1 MHAMYVQILAL
12 ILMFLGIATAL
23 CRRNVFFVLMGVE
36 LALNAVNLSL
46 VGFSKTFA
54 DTVSVTG
61 QIIPLFTIAVAAAEA
76 CVGLA
81 IIILIFRNQDSAD
94 GIENDSSLVNSSFP
108 SRWRGGAY
116 AYRSRFF

>member
-1 MHAMYVQILAL
+1 MQAIYVQVLAL
-12 ILMFLGIATAL
+12 ILLSLGIATAL

-36 LALNAVNLSL
+36 LALNAVNLSI

-54 DTVSVTG
+54 DVASITG

-94 GIENDSSLVNSSFP
+94 VDNYSNM
-108 SRWRGGAY
+108 RG
-116 AYRSRFF
+116 

>member
-12 ILMFLGIATAL
+12 ILMSLGIATAL

-61 QIIPLFTIAVAAAEA
+61 QIIPLFTITVAAAEA

-94 GIENDSSLVNSSFP
+94 VDNYSNM
-108 SRWRGGAY
+108 RG
-116 AYRSRFF
+116 

>member
-12 ILMFLGIATAL
+12 ILMSLGIATAL

-94 GIENDSSLVNSSFP
+94 VDN
-108 SRWRGGAY
+108 
-116 AYRSRFF
+116 

>member
-12 ILMFLGIATAL
+12 ILMSLGIATAL

-94 GIENDSSLVNSSFP
+94 VDNYSNM
-108 SRWRGGAY
+108 RG
-116 AYRSRFF
+116 